1 VFGSAAGW
9 CCLSAAES
17 KTDGE
22 VNCEYRALVKGK
34 AKDERVLG
42 EKPVPMSVYTPQI
55 PHRLA
60 RS

>member
-1 VFGSAAGW
+1 
-9 CCLSAAES
+9 LSAAES